1 MSKVKLRFDYKEY
14 LVDIAD
20 ALTVIDILDKAD
32 CYECKYDQETG
43 KSYFVYPQLPGD
55 KLRSLDLMPDD
66 LYRMA
71 KLAGRP
77 TK

>member
-1 MSKVKLRFDYKEY
+1 MSKVKLTFGYRDY
-14 LVDIAD
+14 LVDVAE
-20 ALTVIDILDKAD
+20 ALTVIDILDRAERVEIKW
-32 CYECKYDQETG
+32 DQNSG
-43 KSYFVYPQLPGD
+43 KSYFVYSETPEE
-55 KLRSLDLMPDD
+55 KVCSLDLMPDD

>member
-14 LVDIAD
+14 LVDVAD

-32 CYECKYDQETG
+32 LYETKYDNDTG
-43 KSYFVYPQLPGD
+43 RSYFVFPQLPED

>member
-14 LVDIAD
+14 LVDVAD
-20 ALTVIDILDKAD
+20 ALTVIDILNKAD
-32 CYECKYDQETG
+32 CYETKYDKDTG
-43 KSYFVYPQLPGD
+43 RSYFVFPQLPED
-55 KLRSLDLMPDD
+55 KLRSLDLVPDD

>member
-14 LVDIAD
+14 LVDVAD
-20 ALTVIDILDKAD
+20 ALTVIDILNKAD
-32 CYECKYDQETG
+32 FYETKYDKDTG
-43 KSYFVYPQLPGD
+43 RSYFVFPQLPGD